1 MRKFMSKRMLID
13 AAHPE
18 QTRVAVVDGNRVE
31 EFDFESQS
39 KKQLRGN
46 IYLAKITRVEASLQ
60 AAFVDYGGNRH
71 GFLAFNEIHPD
82 YYQIPVKDREELI
95 RLEEEEEEAA
105 EAAEAAQEAKLIV
118 EDNGDNTLEEGVD
131 ADVDDDSDDDLE
143 EDTDAAEE
151 AAIAAEAAERRRRR
165 RVRELRRYKIQEVIK
180 PGQVLLAQV
189 SKEERGNKGA
199 ALTTYL
205 SLAGRY
211 CVLMPNTA
219 RGGGISRKISNASD
233 RKRLKS
239 VTASLDLPKGVGLII
254 RTAGSKRT
262 KVEIKRDFE
271 YLGRLWSIIRENTL
285 SAMAPAL
292 VHQEGGLVRRAVR
305 DLYDKDIEAI
315 YVEGEQAYHEAHDF
329 MKMLMPS
336 HAARVK
342 QYKGPF
348 PIFLKYQVEEQLEAI
363 YDSNV
368 RLKSG
373 GYLVI
378 HQTEALVAIDV
389 NSGRSTKERN
399 IEATA
404 LKTNLEAADE
414 ASRQMRLRDLAGL
427 LVIDFIDMD
436 ENKNV
441 RAVEKRMKDALKRD
455 RARVQMGRISGFGLM
470 EISRQRRRASVIEG
484 SSQVCPTC
492 AGIGVVRSVESAA
505 LSALQAMEGE
515 AMKGMIAKA
524 RLTIPTKVALY
535 LLNEKREFLANM
547 ERELDFRLIIDA
559 DSGMHPPKFEIETL
573 ERRQNKSKAAR
584 MLKSAKDSDEEE
596 GRHGRNHQQP
606 ETTETSSADETEPK
620 HSAPDTTVD
629 GTEEM
634 PKKRRR
640 GRRGGRGRR
649 KNATNT
655 EANANV
661 QSTSEDMPVTSSQT
675 EATQSNV
682 AVAETSETTGKP
694 RRRRRRPRN
703 ADTSTETVQTSEEPV
718 KAEATEV
725 AEQARPKRP
734 VRRRRKSRDAE
745 VTAEAEP
752 AVSDDATAP
761 VTANAK
767 AEPEENPKRP
777 VRRRRRPRNADAE
790 TAPVAVTETPKA
802 NVDVAVN
809 TDEKPKRPARRR
821 RKARS
826 ADVETETVQENIE
839 ATPVA
844 SSTGPDEKSK
854 RPARRRR
861 KPASAKTEAP
871 QADAETASIQ
881 AIATPEDKPKR
892 PVRRRR
898 KPASAKAE
906 TIAKATPA
914 QTQKDSP
921 PVEDAKPKRR
931 AVRPRKAKAADTQK
945 APKVSAGDENETPQ
959 TEGETPDK
967 ANKKSWWARRFNA

>member
-1 MRKFMSKRMLID
+1 MSKRMLID

-39 KKQLRGN
+39 KRQLRGN

-82 YYQIPVKDREELI
+82 YYQIPVKDREELL
-95 RLEEEEEEAA
+95 RLEEEQEKAAEAA
-105 EAAEAAQEAKLIV
+105 EAAEAAAKDARVNAADEAE
-118 EDNGDNTLEEGVD
+118 EDNID
-131 ADVDDDSDDDLE
+131 ADASDADEDSQDDDLDDE

-180 PGQVLLAQV
+180 PGQVLLVQV

-233 RKRLKS
+233 RKRLKA
-239 VTASLDLPKGVGLII
+239 VTESLALPKGAGLII

-262 KVEIKRDFE
+262 KVEIKRDYE
-271 YLGRLWSIIRENTL
+271 YLGRLWSTIRENTL
-285 SAMAPAL
+285 AAMAPAL

-315 YVEGEQAYHEAHDF
+315 YVEGEHAYHEAHDF

-342 QYKGPF
+342 QYMGPF
-348 PIFLKYQVEEQLEAI
+348 PIFLKHQVEEQLEAI
-363 YDSNV
+363 YDPNV

-404 LKTNLEAADE
+404 LKTNLEAAE
-414 ASRQMRLRDLAGL
+414 ESCRQMRLRDLAGL

-441 RAVEKRMKDALKRD
+441 RAVEKRMKDSLKRD

-492 AGIGVVRSVESAA
+492 DGIGVVRSIESAA
-505 LSALQAMEGE
+505 LSALQALEGE
-515 AMKGMIAKA
+515 AMKGLTTKA

-535 LLNEKREFLANM
+535 LLNEKREFLATM
-547 ERELDFRLIIDA
+547 ERDLDMRLLIDA
-559 DSGMHPPKFEIETL
+559 SPSMHPPQFEIEAL
-573 ERRQNKSKAAR
+573 EKRKGRSKVALQAKSEQDADKR
-584 MLKSAKDSDEEE
+584 NTQDEQKS
-596 GRHGRNHQQP
+596 RNHHRDQSDSTST
-606 ETTETSSADETEPK
+606 EESEGKTETQDKQTQSTDDA
-620 HSAPDTTVD
+620 
-629 GTEEM
+629 

-649 KNATNT
+649 KSNPNAESLQVIENNAETPVTEEAAATSAPQQDATPAEPST
-655 EANANV
+655 EAPAR
-661 QSTSEDMPVTSSQT
+661 
-675 EATQSNV
+675 
-682 AVAETSETTGKP
+682 P
-694 RRRRRRPRN
+694 RRRRRNPRN
-703 ADTSTETVQTSEEPV
+703 AERTAEVVQEASASPSPVETGEESVEHP
-718 KAEATEV
+718 KT
-725 AEQARPKRP
+725 KRP
-734 VRRRRKSRDAE
+734 VRRRRKPAGTQENVDTSTAQTVESTDAP
-745 VTAEAEP
+745 EP
-752 AVSDDATAP
+752 VADD
-761 VTANAK
+761 K
-767 AEPEENPKRP
+767 PKRP
-777 VRRRRRPRNADAE
+777 ARRRRKPAATPERTE
-790 TAPVAVTETPKA
+790 TAPVQAEAPA
-802 NVDVAVN
+802 PVA
-809 TDEKPKRPARRR
+809 DEKPKRPARRR
-821 RKARS
+821 RKPA
-826 ADVETETVQENIE
+826 TKQENAETAPVQAE
-839 ATPVA
+839 APEPVA
-844 SSTGPDEKSK
+844 DDKPK

-861 KPASAKTEAP
+861 KPAAKQENAKIAP
-871 QADAETASIQ
+871 AQVEDVKTDAS
-881 AIATPEDKPKR
+881 
-892 PVRRRR
+892 
-898 KPASAKAE
+898 KPA
-906 TIAKATPA
+906 
-914 QTQKDSP
+914 
-921 PVEDAKPKRR
+921 PKRR
-931 AVRPRKAKAADTQK
+931 AVRARRT
-945 APKVSAGDENETPQ
+945 APKSDEQDIKKKVEIVEPTETP
-959 TEGETPDK
+959 TEDK
-967 ANKKSWWARRFNA
+967 ASAKSKKSWWSRRFNS

>member
-1 MRKFMSKRMLID
+1 MTKRMLID

-82 YYQIPVKDREELI
+82 YYQIPVKDREELL

-105 EAAEAAQEAKLIV
+105 EAAEAVAAAAQAKSEASDEL
-118 EDNGDNTLEEGVD
+118 
-131 ADVDDDSDDDLE
+131 DDDDTADEEASDGEDDDLDD
-143 EDTDAAEE
+143 DTDAAEE

-180 PGQVLLAQV
+180 PGQVLLVQV

-199 ALTTYL
+199 ALTSYL

-219 RGGGISRKISNASD
+219 RGGGISRKISNAAD
-233 RKRLKS
+233 RKRLKA
-239 VTASLDLPKGVGLII
+239 VTGSLDLPKGVGLII

-262 KVEIKRDFE
+262 KVEIRRDYE
-271 YLGRLWSIIRENTL
+271 YLGRLWSTIRENTL
-285 SAMAPAL
+285 SAMSPAL
-292 VHQEGGLVRRAVR
+292 VHEEGGLVRRAVR
-305 DLYDKDIEAI
+305 DLYDKDIEDI
-315 YVEGEQAYHEAHDF
+315 YVEGESAYHEAHDF

-342 QYKGPF
+342 QYKGTF
-348 PIFLKYQVEEQLEAI
+348 PIFLKHQVEEQLEAI
-363 YDSNV
+363 YDPNV

-378 HQTEALVAIDV
+378 HQTEALVAVDV

-414 ASRQMRLRDLAGL
+414 ACRQMRLRDLAGL

-470 EISRQRRRASVIEG
+470 ELSRQRRRASVIEG

-492 AGIGVVRSVESAA
+492 DGIGVVRSVESAA
-505 LSALQAMEGE
+505 LSALQALEAE
-515 AMKGMIAKA
+515 AMKGQTAKV

-535 LLNEKREFLANM
+535 LLNEKRDFLALM
-547 ERELDFRLIIDA
+547 ESDLDMRLLIDA
-559 DSGMHPPKFEIETL
+559 DAAMHPPHFEIEVL
-573 ERRQNKSKAAR
+573 ERRKGKAKAPRRQSSERGKSDNQDADQGQK
-584 MLKSAKDSDEEE
+584 
-596 GRHGRNHQQP
+596 GRNQRRGKKAETADTGAEVA
-606 ETTETSSADETEPK
+606 ETTTTTENTDDN
-620 HSAPDTTVD
+620 A
-629 GTEEM
+629 EEA

-649 KNATNT
+649 KGG
-655 EANANV
+655 ANAQTAQTQNNV
-661 QSTSEDMPVTSSQT
+661 GEETPQNGDAPVLSENAQKGEVKSDTV
-675 EATQSNV
+675 EAPT
-682 AVAETSETTGKP
+682 KP
-694 RRRRRRPRN
+694 RRRRRKPRN
-703 ADTSTETVQTSEEPV
+703 AEAEGETTASPAPEVQ
-718 KAEATEV
+718 AEAPAPT
-725 AEQARPKRP
+725 ADADATTDAKPKRP
-734 VRRRRKSRDAE
+734 VRRRRKPANE
-745 VTAEAEP
+745 EPTPAAAAEAE
-752 AVSDDATAP
+752 
-761 VTANAK
+761 AK
-767 AEPEENPKRP
+767 AP
-777 VRRRRRPRNADAE
+777 A
-790 TAPVAVTETPKA
+790 PKA
-802 NVDVAVN
+802 DTA
-809 TDEKPKRPARRR
+809 
-821 RKARS
+821 
-826 ADVETETVQENIE
+826 AD
-839 ATPVA
+839 
-844 SSTGPDEKSK
+844 
-854 RPARRRR
+854 
-861 KPASAKTEAP
+861 
-871 QADAETASIQ
+871 
-881 AIATPEDKPKR
+881 DKPKR

-898 KPASAKAE
+898 KPQSKDAGTTQTTAPKAEVKAEATKDSDEKPKRAVRRRRKPKSDDAAAAPVEAAAEKTTAAPKKAKSKPKAKA
-906 TIAKATPA
+906 KADTA
-914 QTQKDSP
+914 EAD
-921 PVEDAKPKRR
+921 VKPKRR
-931 AVRPRKAKAADTQK
+931 AVRPRKTAAAKTAAEPKASGTKPAPEAAAKDDDT
-945 APKVSAGDENETPQ
+945 ADSG
-959 TEGETPDK
+959 
-967 ANKKSWWARRFNA
+967 KKSWWSRRFSG

>member
-39 KKQLRGN
+39 KRQLRGN

-82 YYQIPVKDREELI
+82 YYQIPVKDREELL

-105 EAAEAAQEAKLIV
+105 EAAEAVVPEAKII
-118 EDNGDNTLEEGVD
+118 EDNGDSDLEED
-131 ADVDDDSDDDLE
+131 ADDDSDDDLE

-239 VTASLDLPKGVGLII
+239 VTESLDLPKGAGLII

-262 KVEIKRDFE
+262 KVEIKRDYE
-271 YLGRLWSIIRENTL
+271 YLGRLWSTIRENTL
-285 SAMAPAL
+285 AAMSPAL

-315 YVEGEQAYHEAHDF
+315 YVEGEASYHEAHDF

-348 PIFLKYQVEEQLEAI
+348 PIFLKHQVEEQLEAI
-363 YDSNV
+363 YDPNV

-414 ASRQMRLRDLAGL
+414 ACRQMRLRDLAGL

-547 ERELDFRLIIDA
+547 ENDLDLRLIIDA
-559 DSGMHPPKFEIETL
+559 DPSMHPPKFEIETL
-573 ERRQNKSKAAR
+573 ERRKNKSKAAR
-584 MLKSAKDSDEEE
+584 MLKSANDGDEADK
-596 GRHGRNHQQP
+596 GRHGRNRQHA
-606 ETTETSSADETEPK
+606 ETTETASSEEAEHTATSQDK
-620 HSAPDTTVD
+620 TVD
-629 GTEEM
+629 STEEM

-649 KNATNT
+649 KNTANA

-661 QSTSEDMPVTSSQT
+661 QNGAEAPAESSAPTDNTPSDVT
-675 EATQSNV
+675 
-682 AVAETSETTGKP
+682 VAETSDSPSKP
-694 RRRRRRPRN
+694 RRRRRKPRNSDTANADTAVATAQTPEEPIKAEVTETTVDAKSKRPVRRRRQSRETTATAEPVVTEDTTTPVTADANADAEEQPKRKVRRRRKPRN
-703 ADTSTETVQTSEEPV
+703 ADAETAQAPVIETPDASTDV
-718 KAEATEV
+718 V
-725 AEQARPKRP
+725 ANADEKPKRP
-734 VRRRRKSRDAE
+734 VRRRRKAPSANVE
-745 VTAEAEP
+745 TETASASVEAVPVTSPAEP
-752 AVSDDATAP
+752 
-761 VTANAK
+761 
-767 AEPEENPKRP
+767 
-777 VRRRRRPRNADAE
+777 
-790 TAPVAVTETPKA
+790 
-802 NVDVAVN
+802 
-809 TDEKPKRPARRR
+809 DEKPKRPARRR
-821 RKARS
+821 RKS
-826 ADVETETVQENIE
+826 
-839 ATPVA
+839 
-844 SSTGPDEKSK
+844 
-854 RPARRRR
+854 
-861 KPASAKTEAP
+861 ASAKAETSLADVVEAP
-871 QADAETASIQ
+871 APTVTEPDN
-881 AIATPEDKPKR
+881 KPKR

-898 KPASAKAE
+898 KPAGDTAKTTAE
-906 TIAKATPA
+906 KAPA
-914 QTQKDSP
+914 NTQNDEQP
-921 PVEDAKPKRR
+921 AEEAKPKRR
-931 AVRPRKAKAADTQK
+931 AVRSRKAKAAETQK
-945 APKVSAGDENETPQ
+945 APEVSATDEAPASS
-959 TEGETPDK
+959 TEDGESDK
-967 ANKKSWWARRFNA
+967 GKKGWWARRFNA